1 MPKNEDSPALVTVV
15 LRVPRPLMERLEM
28 FAYSK
33 ESAKFL
39 IVTAMQDYVSKREA
53 RIRRANRER
62 AEGKE

>member
-1 MPKNEDSPALVTVV
+1 MPKNEDSPDLITVV
-15 LRVPRPLMERLEM
+15 LRVPRPLMERLET

-53 RIRRANRER
+53 RIRRADRER
-62 AEGKE
+62 TEGKE